1 MSSEEMTKQM
11 LWLLIPSFDREEDG
25 LQTWNAFL
33 FLHLFVMYVDIFT
46 WYELKRNELII
57 KIFRNALYTNVTI
70 NFEIAIFIVISN
82 NRFNKDL

>member
-33 FLHLFVMYVDIFT
+33 FLHLFFTYVDIFT
-46 WYELKRNELII
+46 WCVLKQ
-57 KIFRNALYTNVTI
+57 
-70 NFEIAIFIVISN
+70 
-82 NRFNKDL
+82 NRFQILAQLFDT

>member
-33 FLHLFVMYVDIFT
+33 FLPSFAMYVDIFT
-46 WYELKRNELII
+46 WYELK
-57 KIFRNALYTNVTI
+57 
-70 NFEIAIFIVISN
+70 
-82 NRFNKDL
+82 KDFDY